1 MTTPLRASALLLAL
15 ALPTVAA
22 CHRES
27 QAPQD
32 AGNAPAATAASEGPQ
47 TVLGKSVEKAL
58 REAREELERGNL
70 DLNKGVD
77 ISIGGEHGRRVHIGG
92 DKDVTDASITPQ
104 GELLI
109 NGKPVAVTPAQRELL
124 LAYRKDIIAVAE
136 AGMAVGVKGAD
147 LAGKAVLETLSGLM
161 QGDAEE
167 AGKRIEAEGHKLEAE
182 AMKICA
188 LLPHL
193 LATQDRLA
201 SALPAFKPY
210 AQMTQDDVDECGKE
224 VRESV
229 AGQPGTDADRETI
242 RTEIQSGVRDGVRD
256 SVRAVVRHEDAD
268 AGQDAAREAE
278 QAGR

>member
-15 ALPTVAA
+15 VLPTLAA
-22 CHRES
+22 CQRE
-27 QAPQD
+27 QAPSRD
-32 AGNAPAATAASEGPQ
+32 AGTPPASAAASDEPQ

-58 REAREELERGNL
+58 RQAREELERGNL

-77 ISIGGEHGRRVHIGG
+77 ISIGGGHSRRFHIGG
-92 DKDVTDASITPQ
+92 DKDVTAASITPQ

-161 QGDAEE
+161 QGEAEE
-167 AGKRIEAEGHKLEAE
+167 AGKRIEAEGRKLEAE
-182 AMKICA
+182 AMKICS

-193 LATQDRLA
+193 LATQDKLA

-224 VRESV
+224 VRDSIAGANDDTRTAIREEIRGSV
-229 AGQPGTDADRETI
+229 RET
-242 RTEIQSGVRDGVRD
+242 
-256 SVRAVVRHEDAD
+256 VRAAVRAESDGAD
-268 AGQDAAREAE
+268 SGAAS
-278 QAGR
+278 Q